1 MSFSEI
7 LIDLRK
13 EYGLSQKQL
22 ADKVGVSQSTIAKL
36 EISRNE
42 ATASTLTKLAQFFN
56 VTSDYM
62 LGLEN
67 EIGAPK
73 YYVPTQKETNKKNPL
88 DELPSDQKKLLDIY
102 KQLSYEGKIR
112 VIARAEDLL
121 KDAQEKK
128 TTQIFKKHK

>member
-42 ATASTLTKLAQFFN
+42 ATASTLTN
-56 VTSDYM
+56 
-62 LGLEN
+62 
-67 EIGAPK
+67 
-73 YYVPTQKETNKKNPL
+73 
-88 DELPSDQKKLLDIY
+88 
-102 KQLSYEGKIR
+102 
-112 VIARAEDLL
+112 
-121 KDAQEKK
+121 
-128 TTQIFKKHK
+128 